1 MSAAAY
7 DVPGREER
15 VLGAPPR
22 VRVALGGLG
31 AWLVPFAAI
40 LYLAL
45 QGGGYGTVIRGQVG
59 IALWWVVLIG
69 AVVAAVP
76 RCITKRG
83 WLAIGLLGAFLA
95 WSALSVTW
103 SESDERTF
111 AEIAR
116 LATIAGALVLSLAV
130 LRDRFARQ
138 MLFGIATGLG
148 VVALLAV
155 LSRVHPSWF
164 PEPLPGT
171 SLSRLSYP
179 LNYWNGLA
187 VLVAMGIP
195 LVLATAA
202 MARSIFA
209 RSAAA
214 AAIPVMVLCVLLTI
228 SRGGFGAAVAA
239 LLAFLLLTDDRLP
252 KLATI
257 LVAAPGSAVLVAAAL
272 DREELRD
279 GLQTALARQQGDEL
293 LLALILVMAG
303 TAVAQAGLSLL
314 VRHGARPRWSL
325 PSRRTATAGT
335 LVALTLGGGI
345 AVAAGVPGVIRDA
358 WQEFKAP
365 RAAAAG
371 VGTSSTFQRL
381 GSATGNGRYQ
391 YWESAVRAQETRP
404 LGGRGAGTFEYWWG
418 RDGTRFGGYVRD
430 AHSLY
435 MQTFA
440 ETGLV
445 GLALLVAFLMLL
457 LAVGI
462 WRAVKGPAEDRPVVA
477 AATAALIAFMLGAAV
492 EWVWQ
497 ITVIP
502 VTLMMLTAVLL
513 VGRQLPRVKIQSR
526 IALVVASLC
535 CLPILTISV
544 AGASRVV
551 DSQAAAGR
559 GELMTA
565 VQAARDAQA
574 LQPYAATPWLQEA
587 LVLEQAGDL
596 DGAAAAAAEATDRE
610 ATNWRTWLIRSRIEA
625 QRGRAA
631 VAVAHWRRARS
642 LNPHSP
648 IFTGRART

>member
-7 DVPGREER
+7 DVPSREER

-45 QGGGYGTVIRGQVG
+45 QGGGYGSVVRGQVG
-59 IALWWVVLIG
+59 IALWWGVLIG

-76 RCITKRG
+76 RYVTRRG
-83 WLAIGLLGAFLA
+83 WCAIGLLAAFLA

-111 AEIAR
+111 AEIGR
-116 LATIAGALVLSLAV
+116 LATILGALVLSLAV

-155 LSRVHPSWF
+155 LSRLHPGWF

-195 LVLATAA
+195 LVLATAT
-202 MARSIFA
+202 MARSIVA
-209 RSAAA
+209 RGAAA
-214 AAIPVMVLCVLLTI
+214 AALPVMVSCVLLTI
-228 SRGGFGAAVAA
+228 SRGGFAAAAAA
-239 LLAFLLLTDDRLP
+239 LVAFLVLTDDRLP

-257 LVAAPGSAVLVAAAL
+257 AVVAPGSTILVAAAL
-272 DREELRD
+272 DRAELRD
-279 GLQTALARQQGDEL
+279 GLRTALAREQGDEI
-293 LLALILVMAG
+293 LLALVLVMVG
-303 TAVAQAGLSLL
+303 TAVAHAGVSLL
-314 VRHGARPRWSL
+314 VRHATRPRWL
-325 PSRRTATAGT
+325 MPSRRAVTVGG
-335 LVALTLGGGI
+335 LVAVTLGG
-345 AVAAGVPGVIRDA
+345 AAATAAGVPGAVSDA

-365 RAAAAG
+365 RLAAAD
-371 VGTSSTFQRL
+371 VGSASTFQRL
-381 GSATGNGRYQ
+381 GSTTGNGRYQ

-462 WRAVKGPAEDRPVVA
+462 WRAIRGPAEDRPIVA
-477 AATAALIAFMLGAAV
+477 AATAGLIAFMLGAAV

-502 VTLMMLTAVLL
+502 VTLMMLAAVLL
-513 VGRQLPRVKIQSR
+513 VGRQLPRVSIQSR
-526 IALVVASLC
+526 AVLVVASLC
-535 CLPILTISV
+535 CLPVLTISV

-559 GELMTA
+559 GELMA
-565 VQAARDAQA
+565 ALQAARDAQA

-587 LVLEQAGDL
+587 LVLERAGDL
-596 DGAAAAAAEATDRE
+596 DGAAVAAAEATDRE

-631 VAVAHWRRARS
+631 VAVEHWRRARS

-648 IFTGRART
+648 IFTGRARA